1 MRAVSLFAAATLFV
15 AACNADDPETGTVA
29 VSLTGHAPSGT
40 TYRLRQAEIIITGPG
55 ATRVFHTEDD
65 PDRTALSTP
74 LPPGAYTLAIPVGW
88 SLDRERPDGTFEP
101 VPATLGSPN
110 PASFTVAPGAA
121 TRVTLRFLTE
131 GVEVVLDDGHLD
143 VDLEV
148 VEVDAAPSPPIDAA
162 VDAPP
167 PPPDAAVDATPPPPD
182 AAVDAATPDA
192 GAGGAV
198 LATGDDMLPGEIL
211 LPGTSIES
219 SARRL
224 RVRPDGVVEIL
235 LLPLN
240 IPVFTSG
247 VAGSV
252 LIMQLDGNLVLYRS
266 DGVAVWSSDT
276 WGHPG
281 AYLRITGMVT
291 IYEGS
296 TVLWQR
302 S

>member
-1 MRAVSLFAAATLFV
+1 MRAASLFAAATLLV
-15 AACNADDPETGTVA
+15 AACSADDTGTGTVA

-40 TYRLRQAEIIITGPG
+40 TYRLRQAEIIITGAG
-55 ATRVFHTEDD
+55 ATRVFHTEDN
-65 PDRTALSTP
+65 PDRSALSTD

-88 SLDRERPDGTFEP
+88 SLDRERGDGTFEI
-101 VPATLGSPN
+101 VPATLASPN
-110 PASFTVAPGAA
+110 PASFTIAPGAA

-143 VDLEV
+143 VDLEI
-148 VEVDAAPSPPIDAA
+148 VEVVAAPPT
-162 VDAPP
+162 
-167 PPPDAAVDATPPPPD
+167 PDAAVDAAPPD
-182 AAVDAATPDA
+182 AAVDAAPPTPDA
-192 GAGGAV
+192 APDAGSGGAV

-224 RVRPDGVVEIL
+224 RMRSDGVVEIL

-240 IPVFTSG
+240 ITVFTTG

-252 LIMQLDGNLVLYRS
+252 LIMQLDGNLVLYRG

>member
-1 MRAVSLFAAATLFV
+1 MRAASLFAAAILLV
-15 AACNADDPETGTVA
+15 AACSADDMETGTVA

-88 SLDRERPDGTFEP
+88 SLDRERVDGTFEP
-101 VPATLGSPN
+101 VAATLTSAN
-110 PASFTVAPGAA
+110 PASFTIAPGAA
-121 TRVTLRFLTE
+121 TRVTLRFLAD
-131 GVEVVLDDGHLD
+131 GVEVPLDDGTLD

-148 VEVDAAPSPPIDAA
+148 DEVDAS
-162 VDAPP
+162 PP
-167 PPPDAAVDATPPPPD
+167 PPPDAAVDATPPPD
-182 AAVDAATPDA
+182 AAVDAGT
-192 GAGGAV
+192 GGAA

-211 LPGTSIES
+211 LPGTAIQSTG
-219 SARRL
+219 RRFWM
-224 RVRPDGVVEIL
+224 RPDGVVELLIL
-235 LLPLN
+235 PFNL
-240 IPVFTSG
+240 PVFTTN

-252 LIMQLDGNLVLYRS
+252 LIMQLDGNLVLYRA
-266 DGVAVWSSDT
+266 DGTSVWHSDT

-281 AYLRITGMVT
+281 ALLRVT
-291 IYEGS
+291 VGNATIFEGT

-302 S
+302 

>member
-1 MRAVSLFAAATLFV
+1 MRAVSLFAAATVFV
-15 AACNADDPETGTVA
+15 AACSADDPETGTVA

-88 SLDRERPDGTFEP
+88 SLDRERADGTFEI

-110 PASFTVAPGAA
+110 PAPFTITPGAA

-167 PPPDAAVDATPPPPD
+167 PPPDAAVDA
-182 AAVDAATPDA
+182 ATPDA
-192 GAGGAV
+192 GSGGAV